1 MSEPAV
7 ELRGVSKV
15 YPGTVPV
22 RALDN
27 VDLRV
32 EKGEFVAVMG
42 PSGSGKS
49 TLLHVVGCMDR
60 PTSGTVLVD
69 GIDVAGLGDRE
80 LARIRAEKVGFV
92 FQFFNLIPT
101 LNCLENVELPMHILG
116 RLGGADIRARA
127 VRLLQMVG
135 LGERMS
141 HRPAQLSGGERQRVA
156 IARALANMPTLM
168 LADEPTG
175 NLDTQT
181 GLEIVEM
188 LREINEATGQTVI
201 VVTHDPVVAEGA
213 GKVVEMVDGRVVTG
227 DARRGHIAES
237 RGSLH
242 RELEVLRREVMML
255 ELLKEAMHPGEYE
268 ARLRGIRSRLDRLEG
283 SFK

>member
-7 ELRGVSKV
+7 ELYGVSKV
-15 YPGTVPV
+15 YPGAVPV
-22 RALDN
+22 RALDG

-60 PTSGTVLVD
+60 PTSGSVLID
-69 GIDVAGLGDRE
+69 GIDIGGLRDRE

-116 RLGGADIRARA
+116 QLKGADIRARA
-127 VRLLQMVG
+127 ARLLQMVG

-188 LREINEATGQTVI
+188 LGEINEATGQTVI
-201 VVTHDPVVAEGA
+201 VVTHDPVVAERA
-213 GKVVEMVDGRVVTG
+213 GKVVEMVDGKIVTG
-227 DARRGHIAES
+227 DVERDRAAAPPEGRR
-237 RGSLH
+237 
-242 RELEVLRREVMML
+242 RELESLRREIMML
-255 ELLKEAMHPGEYE
+255 ELLKGAMDPEKYE
-268 ARLRGIRSRLDRLEG
+268 LRLEEFRSRLDWLER
-283 SFK
+283 FYE